1 MAAETKEQALDLVAA
16 MFTRAGARL
25 PSHSILP
32 RGKNGRLAAP
42 RDLSERKAA

>member
-25 PSHSILP
+25 SADSILP
-32 RGKNGRLAAP
+32 RGKNGRLAAA
-42 RDLSERKAA
+42 RDLPEREAA

>member
-25 PSHSILP
+25 PADRTVA
-32 RGKNGRLAAP
+32 RGNVSRLAAP
-42 RDLSERKAA
+42 RDLSEREAA